1 MCSSIAGS
9 SALRLGWLS
18 VAGFRNLGEQEL
30 SFHPR
35 FTLISGGNG
44 QGKTNLVEAVH
55 YALTLRMLRP
65 GKLRELVQHGVTS
78 ASIQTR
84 LAFQGIDTHLDV
96 RLDAQG
102 AAIVRELRRE
112 QKPSGVDEYLQ
123 AGAVVAFT
131 PDDLVLIRGGPERR
145 RRMLDRAIFNR
156 WPSYLGEART
166 YQRLLKS
173 RNQLLRQHVATE
185 VRESFESQL
194 WESGARIILR
204 RQELLQE
211 LAPLVEDAFER
222 IGLGHGR
229 VRLHYKSVAKSVD
242 QSIGQSL
249 GQGTGHSPGRG
260 AGARELADALAAE
273 AALRLGTDRER
284 GFTSVGPHAD
294 DLNIT
299 LSGRPARLFASQ
311 GQARALV
318 LAIKVAE
325 IENLRTRL
333 GHAPILLLDDVSSE
347 LDPARNASLLA
358 YLRDLSSQVLLTTTD
373 DASLRASVGAERAR
387 WVVMQGLV
395 NIE

>member
-1 MCSSIAGS
+1 MASS
-9 SALRLGWLS
+9 SALRLASLS
-18 VAGFRNLGEQEL
+18 VAGFRNLRDQEL
-30 SFHPR
+30 SPHPR

-65 GKLRELVQHGVTS
+65 GKLRELVQHGITS
-78 ASIQTR
+78 AAVQTT
-84 LAFQGIDTHLDV
+84 LALEGIDTHLAV

-102 AAIVRELRRE
+102 AAMVRSLRRE
-112 QKPSGVDEYLQ
+112 QNPSAVDEYLQ
-123 AGAVVAFT
+123 AGSVVAFT

-156 WPSYLGEART
+156 WPAYLGEART

-173 RNQLLRQHVATE
+173 RNQLLRQHVAPE
-185 VRESFESQL
+185 LRESFESQL
-194 WESGARIILR
+194 WDSGAIIILR
-204 RQELLQE
+204 RQELLKE
-211 LAPLVEDAFER
+211 LTPLVEDAFER
-222 IGLGHGR
+222 IGLGHGK
-229 VRLHYKSVAKSVD
+229 VRLHYKSVER
-242 QSIGQSL
+242 SL
-249 GQGTGHSPGRG
+249 DHGPGRG
-260 AGARELADALAAE
+260 ADARDLAAALATE
-273 AALRLGTDRER
+273 AALRFGTDQER

-325 IENLRTRL
+325 IENLRSRL

-373 DASLRASVGAERAR
+373 DASLRAAVGPECAR
-387 WVVMQGLV
+387 WVVVQGLV
-395 NIE
+395 NIEQNSQSSG